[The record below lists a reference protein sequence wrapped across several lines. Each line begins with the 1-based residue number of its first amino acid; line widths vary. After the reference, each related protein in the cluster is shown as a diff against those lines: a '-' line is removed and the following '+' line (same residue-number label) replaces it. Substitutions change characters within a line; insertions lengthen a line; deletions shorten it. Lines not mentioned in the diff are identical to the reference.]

1 MDELTTGHIN
11 VDRSCKTIEI
21 KVWSGEVARVSDAGQ
36 TEERSCICTSDR
48 VCYIAEIYMSAC
60 QIGFLRATKKKERQA
75 KRPNKNQLASPTDNA
90 IV

>member
-1 MDELTTGHIN
+1 MDHMDELTTGHIN

-60 QIGFLRATKKKERQA
+60 QIGFLRATKRTTGKE
-75 KRPNKNQLASPTDNA
+75 TE
-90 IV
+90 